1 MSKQNS
7 ADLTEL
13 SLSKQT
19 AAKTLFAAFEA
30 LKAAGGELPRKEM
43 IKALEDKLTFTDW
56 EQEIY
61 KSNNTQRWLTIF
73 FFYTIDARKSG
84 FLRKE
89 KSMWYLTKEGEEAME
104 KGPVQLL
111 ETASAGYRK
120 WASENKSKTSTND
133 SEEVES
139 AIEEQTEQA
148 QEVNLELLIE
158 QALNNIHDFIARK
171 NPYEFQDMAAALL
184 QAMGY
189 YVSHV
194 APKGKDGGIDII
206 AYQDPLGIKTPRI
219 KVQVKHWTTGT
230 VGTDPIKILKSLVNS
245 GEEIGLFITNSTYS
259 RDAERFAREANI
271 HIKLID
277 GDEFIELWREH
288 YHKLTDEQ
296 KNMLPLQA
304 IYFLGSNE

>member
-1 MSKQNS
+1 MSNHKLQVS
-7 ADLTEL
+7 ML

-30 LKAAGGELPRKEM
+30 LKESGGELPRKEM
-43 IKALEDKLTFTDW
+43 IKQVEQRLTFTDW
-56 EQEIY
+56 ENQIY
-61 KSNNTQRWLTIF
+61 TSNNSKRWVTIF
-73 FFYTIDARKSG
+73 LFYTIDARKAG

-89 KSMWYLTKEGEEAME
+89 KSMWYLTKEGEQAM
-104 KGPVQLL
+104 KDGPVKLL
-111 ETASAGYRK
+111 EEASALYRK
-120 WASENKSKTSTND
+120 WASENKPKSMGEVF
-133 SEEVES
+133 EEVEK
-139 AIEEQTEQA
+139 AIEDQTEQA
-148 QEVNLELLIE
+148 QEVNLELLKE
-158 QALNNIHDFIARK
+158 QALNSIHDFILRK
-171 NPYEFQDMAAALL
+171 NPYEFQDMVAALL

-189 YVSHV
+189 YVSFI

-206 AYQDPLGIKTPRI
+206 AYQDPLGSKTPRI
-219 KVQVKHWTTGT
+219 KVQVKHWSSSS
-230 VGTDPIKILKSLVNS
+230 VGTDPIKILKSLVNG
-245 GEEIGLFITNSTYS
+245 GEEIGLFITDSTFT

-296 KNMLPLQA
+296 KNMLPLQP